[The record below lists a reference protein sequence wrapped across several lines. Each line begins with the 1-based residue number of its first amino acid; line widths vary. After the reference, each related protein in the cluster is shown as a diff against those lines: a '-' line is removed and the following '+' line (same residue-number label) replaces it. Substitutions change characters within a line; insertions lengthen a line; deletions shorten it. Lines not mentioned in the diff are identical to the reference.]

1 MFILKD
7 YDKLSNLLVS
17 FIYNTSYKDLPA
29 EVIHQSKRC
38 LLDYLGAT
46 LKGST
51 TQTADKIKTF
61 LDRFADK
68 PEITAIGYQRKTD
81 ILKAVLV
88 NGITSHVLELDD
100 GHRGAS
106 VHPGSAIISTILPLI
121 EKENI
126 NGEKAITGLVLGYE
140 VALRI
145 GKAIQPSHRKL
156 GFHAT
161 ATCGTFGA
169 ALAASKVINLSEP
182 EMSHALGIAG
192 SSASGLLQFL
202 EDGTEVKQFH
212 PGKAALCGLLAA
224 YLAQSGI
231 TAPANILEGKR
242 GFLQAFSDNF
252 DTSLITEEL
261 GQKFLIMDVYFK
273 PYAACR
279 HCHAPI
285 EAVLNIRKK
294 INEFSISNIKKI
306 SVYTYKSAVDGHCE
320 TNPQS
325 VVGAKMSIPYSVSV
339 TLKTG
344 WAGPKEF
351 EPPLYND
358 PEIINLARKVEV
370 KEDPEFTRMV
380 PVKRPAI
387 VKILMMD
394 GEEYLD
400 RVDLPKGEPENPMN
414 DDEIRKKFEDLSS
427 SCCSEGEIKN
437 IIEIVENTEKQI
449 GEIFP
454 YLY

>member
-1 MFILKD
+1 MYIFKNTNGLSKLLAD
-7 YDKLSNLLVS
+7 Y
-17 FIYNTSYKDLPA
+17 IYHFDYNDFPS
-29 EVIHQSKRC
+29 EVICQSKRC
-38 LLDYLGAT
+38 LLDYLGAV

-51 TQTADKIKTF
+51 TQTANKIKKF
-61 LDRFADK
+61 LDRFIDK
-68 PEITAIGYQRKTD
+68 SEITAIGYQRKTD

-100 GHRGAS
+100 GHRSAS

-126 NGEKAITGLVLGYE
+126 QGKKAIAGLILGYDI
-140 VALRI
+140 ALRI

-161 ATCGTFGA
+161 ATSGTFGA
-169 ALAASKVINLSEP
+169 AVAVSKMLDLSEL
-182 EMSHALGIAG
+182 EISHAMGIAG

-231 TAPANILEGKR
+231 TAPTNILEGER

-252 DTSLITEEL
+252 DSSVITENL
-261 GQKFLIMDVYFK
+261 GQKFFIMDVYFK

-294 INEFSISNIKKI
+294 NNDLNINNIEKI
-306 SVYTYKSAVDGHCE
+306 SVLTYKSAVDGHSDP
-320 TNPQS
+320 NPTS
-325 VVGAKMSIPYSVSV
+325 VVGAKMSVPYSVAV
-339 TLKTG
+339 FLKAG
-344 WAGPKEF
+344 RAGPQEF
-351 EPPLYND
+351 EPSSFKD
-358 PEIINLARKVEV
+358 REILSLARKVEV
-370 KEDPEFTRMV
+370 KEDPELTRLV
-380 PVKRPAI
+380 PEKRPAI
-387 VKILMMD
+387 VKIKMID
-394 GEEYLD
+394 GGKYQD
-400 RVDLPKGEPENPMN
+400 RVDLPKGEPENPMS
-414 DDEIRKKFEDLSS
+414 DYEIRKKFEDLSS
-427 SCCSEGEIKN
+427 PSRSAEEIKN

-449 GEIFP
+449 GEIFS